1 MTLNDIWMF
10 VYNWVDMV
18 AAHFADSPSIEK
30 MVVTVL
36 VVAVLLIRLSW
47 IIKILL
53 WGLVI
58 YYVQQGGFD
67 ELFRYTESHKSN
79 VESHKSLPDMFS
91 NKNK

>member
-10 VYNWVDMV
+10 VYTWVDMV
-18 AAHFADSPSIEK
+18 AAHFANSPSLEK

-36 VVAVLLIRLSW
+36 VVGVLIIRLSW

-58 YYVQQGGFD
+58 YYVQQGGFN
-67 ELFRYTESHKSN
+67 ELINYTKLEQSKAESGQSMPN
-79 VESHKSLPDMFS
+79 FFQ
-91 NKNK
+91 KNK